1 MLKILIAVDGSKHS
15 QHAIEAVA
23 KLAHE
28 SVQVEVVLLNVREG
42 PVYYGEL
49 PVISLEEIEVAQK
62 QAQDKVLAE
71 AEAKAG
77 QAGLRLGSSQRTTG
91 YAAMEIVRVAEEIK
105 ADQIVMG
112 THGRGAVGSLFQG
125 SVAQKVVHL
134 SKVPV
139 LLVK

>member
-1 MLKILIAVDGSKHS
+1 MLKMLIAVDGSTHA

-23 KLAHE
+23 RLARE
-28 SVQVEVVLLNVREG
+28 SVQVEATLLNVREG

-49 PVISLEEIEVAQK
+49 PVLSLEEIESAQK

-71 AEAKAG
+71 AQEQAAR
-77 QAGLRLGSSQRTTG
+77 AGLKLGESQRTTG
-91 YAAMEIVRVAEEIK
+91 YPALEIVRVADEIG
-105 ADQIVMG
+105 AAQIVMG
-112 THGRGAVGSLFQG
+112 THGRGAMGSLIQG